1 MDVDALLWG
10 KGVSFMPLLGL
21 YSEDIEDIT
30 LTDLRTNILK
40 LFTLINFTYKRV
52 LHFLLLSTLIPALSY
67 YLIFPL

>member
-1 MDVDALLWG
+1 
-10 KGVSFMPLLGL
+10 MPLLGL

-52 LHFLLLSTLIPALSY
+52 LHFLLLSTLIPASSY
-67 YLIFPL
+67 YLIFPP